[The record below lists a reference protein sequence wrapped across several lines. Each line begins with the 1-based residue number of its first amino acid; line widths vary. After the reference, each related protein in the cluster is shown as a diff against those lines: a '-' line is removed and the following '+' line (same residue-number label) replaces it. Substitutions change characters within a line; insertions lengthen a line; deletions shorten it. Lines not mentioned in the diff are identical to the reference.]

1 MTKTLDV
8 SRASIRAEITTGS
21 LTKIPGF
28 SRASSENKVA
38 GGLVGAASG
47 VVAWHSRY
55 NVATHNVATIARREN
70 NRNLLSGKGRL
81 PRRGRGSDRMF
92 WSEQIV
98 FREGGSYAKKTASGI
113 CENCWLQ
120 ASHRFICCEGIG
132 CCECIGLKSIQ
143 SISITYGSVS
153 PKSPESMRSGQKQP
167 AYSFHDPWHV

>member
-21 LTKIPGF
+21 LTKISGF

-47 VVAWHSRY
+47 VVAWNSR
-55 NVATHNVATIARREN
+55 HNVATINCREN

-98 FREGGSYAKKTASGI
+98 FREGGSYAKKQHQVFVRTVG
-113 CENCWLQ
+113 CRQ
-120 ASHRFICCEGIG
+120 VIG
-132 CCECIGLKSIQ
+132 S
-143 SISITYGSVS
+143 SVARVSAVASVS
-153 PKSPESMRSGQKQP
+153 GSNQSSQFLLRMGQ
-167 AYSFHDPWHV
+167 